1 MPRQKEKGRPPER
14 TRFCPGVR
22 PFIIGG
28 RMSISQRRDGRWMV
42 KYKPHGE
49 RAWRQ
54 KTFVDEQTARA
65 WEAEFLAESTAEEE
79 RLTLGEVVMLYYRSH
94 PESHPRTERNVVYF
108 LAGHDA
114 DGKHVPGVGEFLRDK
129 FADALTRQDL
139 ERMREGFRSRGTG
152 NNTINKYQAYL
163 HAILAWAVDQELI
176 SRNPWRDY
184 KRLRVQR
191 HLCMTTLED
200 FRRVYAFLPAH
211 LQWAFKTAFA
221 LALRPGQVELFSLT
235 WDAFDWRRS
244 FVHVRQ
250 GKTGLIK
257 TVIPPAMYMEEAA
270 RRYAVD
276 RGAGIHLVCHRHGRR
291 IISYKDAWASACKK
305 AGVKMRPYDV
315 RHLSASEMLARGAD
329 LASVAAQMGHSSVT
343 TTGNTY
349 AHVTAGGQ
357 ARAAA
362 LMPVLD
368 AEKVLF

>member
-1 MPRQKEKGRPPER
+1 
-14 TRFCPGVR
+14 
-22 PFIIGG
+22 
-28 RMSISQRRDGRWMV
+28 MV

-49 RAWRQ
+49 KAWRQ
-54 KTFVDEQTARA
+54 KTFADEQTARA

-94 PESHPRTERNVVYF
+94 PESHPRTKRNVVYF

-129 FADALTRQDL
+129 YADALTRQDL

-163 HAILAWAVDQELI
+163 HAILSWAVDQELI

-235 WDAFDWRRS
+235 WDAFDWRRN

-257 TVIPPAMYMEEAA
+257 T
-270 RRYAVD
+270 AVD
-276 RGAGIHLVCHRHGRR
+276 RVAGIRLVCHRRGRR
-291 IISYKDAWASACKK
+291 IMSYKDAWSSACKK

-368 AEKVLF
+368 AEKVLL

>member
-1 MPRQKEKGRPPER
+1 
-14 TRFCPGVR
+14 
-22 PFIIGG
+22 
-28 RMSISQRRDGRWMV
+28 MSISQRRDGRWTV

-49 RAWRQ
+49 TRWRQ

-65 WEAEFLAESTAEEE
+65 WETEFLAQSAAEEE

-94 PESHPRTERNVVYF
+94 PEIHPRTKRNVVYF

-129 FADALTRQDL
+129 YADALNRQDL
-139 ERMREGFRSRGTG
+139 ERIREGFRSRGTG

-163 HAILAWAVDQELI
+163 HAILSWAVDQELI

-200 FRRVYAFLPAH
+200 FRRVYTFLPAH

-257 TVIPPAMYMEEAA
+257 TVIPPAIYMEEAA
-270 RRYAVD
+270 QRYDAD
-276 RGAGIHLVCHRHGRR
+276 IGAGIHLVCHRRGRR
-291 IISYKDAWASACKK
+291 IISYKDAWSSACKK

-349 AHVTAGGQ
+349 SHVTAGGQ

-368 AEKVLF
+368 VEKVPS